1 MDRLL
6 KISSKVLTV
15 LFTISVFIITGFI
28 AIMIP
33 ANSRAF
39 YNWQFQKK
47 DYYGYTAY
55 EYVKLERVNLTDE
68 SAIKYLSEMELEDL
82 VDLML
87 RTMRYC
93 IFLEDELNPEIDGE
107 TVRIFRQDEI
117 DHMKDVK
124 GVFGGGMILVLIS
137 ILVVGVCL
145 PLGLIKKKS
154 YYENCRKVPIYTIIG
169 IGCFLV
175 IIALFAVFAFDFAF
189 EVFHRIFFSGNY
201 AFENG
206 VMIGMIGGI
215 FYDLAPIIIL
225 LWVILFGGFS
235 VGLYFYHKWLK
246 KKFK

>member
-6 KISSKVLTV
+6 KVLGKVLTV
-15 LFTISVFIITGFI
+15 FFTISIFIITGFI

-39 YNWQFQKK
+39 YNWQFQKE
-47 DYYGYTAY
+47 DEYGYTAY
-55 EYVKLERVNLTDE
+55 EYVKLERVNLTDQK
-68 SAIKYLSEMELEDL
+68 AIKYLVNMDEDGL
-82 VDLML
+82 VDLMK

-93 IFLEDELNPEIDGE
+93 LFLEDELNPEVDGE

-117 DHMKDVK
+117 EHMKDVK
-124 GVFGGGMILVLIS
+124 GVFGGGLILVLIS

-145 PLGLIKKKS
+145 PIGLIKKKS
-154 YYENCRKVPIYTIIG
+154 YYQNCRKVPIYTIIG
-169 IGCFLV
+169 IGCFLTV
-175 IIALFAVFAFDFAF
+175 IALFAVFAFDFAF

-201 AFENG
+201 AFEDG

-225 LWVILFGGFS
+225 LWAILFGGFS
-235 VGLYFYHKWLK
+235 IGLYFYNKWLK